1 MATGGGEI
9 TDCPPSEKKAVA
21 DESLKQA
28 ELEKQ
33 RAMDEKK
40 AAEKVS
46 NLHLHVWSNQHKK
59 HALYRPL
66 TQIFR
71 PITYMIIE

>member
-1 MATGGGEI
+1 MATCTGGGEI
-9 TDCPPSEKKAVA
+9 TDCPQSEKKTVA

-28 ELEKQ
+28 ELMKQ

-46 NLHLHVWSNQHKK
+46 NLHPYV
-59 HALYRPL
+59 
-66 TQIFR
+66 
-71 PITYMIIE
+71 

>member
-21 DESLKQA
+21 DESLKKA

-46 NLHLHVWSNQHKK
+46 NLHPHV
-59 HALYRPL
+59 
-66 TQIFR
+66 
-71 PITYMIIE
+71 